1 MSDDRLGGR
10 SCEQGALE
18 ASVMAK
24 ARAGDKAAFGDLVAP
39 VLGEL
44 KVHCYRML
52 GTLQDAED
60 VLQETLLAAW
70 KGLPRLEGG
79 RSSLR
84 GWLYTIATNRCLNVR
99 RARSRRPK
107 MDFTTPHQNLPAPT
121 RLGEI
126 VWVEP
131 IPDAFLEEIADSTPG
146 PEARYESREAIS
158 LAFITAL
165 QRLSPRQRSVL
176 ILRDVLGFRAAEVA
190 HFLDSSEES
199 VTSALKRA
207 RATLSRER
215 LPEAARVPAVGSPAE
230 RDLVERFARAF
241 EENDVSG
248 LVALLT
254 EDVRLTMPPL
264 PLEYEGRE
272 QAARFLTAVIAWG
285 GPEGRLVPTRANRQP
300 AFGLYVRDP
309 RARVL
314 HAVGLLVLTFDSGH
328 ISALTRFDN
337 SVLPSFGLRRTLPD

>member
-1 MSDDRLGGR
+1 MAVD
-10 SCEQGALE
+10 
-18 ASVMAK
+18 VMALAK
-24 ARAGDKAAFGDLVAP
+24 AGDKAAFGDLVAP

-44 KVHCYRML
+44 KVHCYRIL

-60 VLQETLLAAW
+60 ALQETLLAAW
-70 KGLPRLEGG
+70 KGLPRFEGG

-84 GWLYTIATNRCLNVR
+84 GWLYTIATNRCLNAR
-99 RARSRRPK
+99 RSRGRRPD
-107 MDFTTPHQNLPAPT
+107 MGLTNSHLDLPEPT
-121 RLGEI
+121 RSGEI

-131 IPDAFLEEIADSTPG
+131 IPDAFLEGIADSTPG

-165 QRLSPRQRSVL
+165 QLLPPRQRSVL

-190 HFLDSSEES
+190 HFLDSTEES

-207 RATLSRER
+207 RATLSRLR
-215 LPEAARVPAVGSPAE
+215 LPEAARFPAAGSPAE
-230 RDLVERFARAF
+230 RDLVERFTRAF

-248 LVALLT
+248 IVALLT

-272 QAARFLTAVIAWG
+272 RAARFLTAVISWG
-285 GPEGRLVPTRANRQP
+285 GPECRLVHTRANRQP

-314 HAVGLLVLTFDSGH
+314 HAVGLLVLTLDSGN

-337 SVLPSFGLRRTLPD
+337 SVLPYFGLRRTLPD

>member
-1 MSDDRLGGR
+1 M
-10 SCEQGALE
+10 
-18 ASVMAK
+18 
-24 ARAGDKAAFGDLVAP
+24 DLTTS
-39 VLGEL
+39 
-44 KVHCYRML
+44 HR
-52 GTLQDAED
+52 D
-60 VLQETLLAAW
+60 
-70 KGLPRLEGG
+70 LPE
-79 RSSLR
+79 
-84 GWLYTIATNRCLNVR
+84 
-99 RARSRRPK
+99 
-107 MDFTTPHQNLPAPT
+107 PT
-121 RLGEI
+121 RSGEI

-131 IPDAFLEEIADSTPG
+131 IPDAFLEGIADSTSG

-165 QRLSPRQRSVL
+165 QCLSPRQRSVL

-190 HFLDSSEES
+190 HFLDSTEES

-215 LPEAARVPAVGSPAE
+215 SSSAARVPAVGSPAE
-230 RDLVERFARAF
+230 RELVERFARAF

-248 LVALLT
+248 MVALLT

-272 QAARFLTAVIAWG
+272 QAARFLTAIIAWG
-285 GPEGRLVPTRANRQP
+285 DPEGRLVPTRANHQP

-314 HAVGLLVLTFDSGH
+314 HAVGLLVLTLDSGH